1 MAKKAEVKSEKKR
14 AQRKR
19 NPMQVVRIGEPGKS
33 SAGRIEVKIGP
44 DVKLVVEESAIRET
58 VGQIKEVFNVIANRL
73 RPMDDDQFKDFL
85 KKKETEKVKDNIE
98 KPRDG
103 NDAKDGDKEQ

>member
-1 MAKKAEVKSEKKR
+1 MAKKAESKSEKKR
-14 AQRKR
+14 VQRKR
-19 NPMQVVRIGEPGKS
+19 NPVQVVRIGEPGRS

-85 KKKETEKVKDNIE
+85 KKKETEKVKENDGKE
-98 KPRDG
+98 KTG
-103 NDAKDGDKEQ
+103 NDGKNGDKA